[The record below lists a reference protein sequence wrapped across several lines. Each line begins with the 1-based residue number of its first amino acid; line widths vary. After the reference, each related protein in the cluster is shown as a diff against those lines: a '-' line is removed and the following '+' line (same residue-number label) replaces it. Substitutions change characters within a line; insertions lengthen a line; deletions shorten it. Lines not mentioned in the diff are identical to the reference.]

1 MASGR
6 KDIYKDAK
14 PFKKGQS
21 GNPNGRP
28 KKIPELRELLANVLG
43 DEKDG
48 KTAAEAILMALR
60 AKATKGD
67 VRAAELLLDRAYGK
81 PKQDIELEGSFN
93 TVIMPQ
99 PVNRKAAEPEA

>member
-1 MASGR
+1 MPQPENVIPH
-6 KDIYKDAK
+6 KW
-14 PFKKGQS
+14 KKGQS
-21 GNPNGRP
+21 GNPAGRP
-28 KKIPELRELLANVLG
+28 KKLPELRELLAHVLG

-81 PKQDIELEGSFN
+81 AKLDIELEGSFN

-99 PVNRKAAEPEA
+99 PVTRKAAEPEA

>member
-1 MASGR
+1 MAGKGQIQPR
-6 KDIYKDAK
+6 W
-14 PFKKGQS
+14 KKGES
-21 GNPNGRP
+21 GNPKGRP

-60 AKATKGD
+60 NKAIKGD

-81 PKQDIELEGSFN
+81 ATQPIETPSTL
-93 TVIMPQ
+93 TVRITGP
-99 PVNRKAAEPEA
+99 EPPTE

>member
-1 MASGR
+1 MPRPENLEKG
-6 KDIYKDAK
+6 KW
-14 PFKKGQS
+14 KKGQS
-21 GNPNGRP
+21 GNPAGRP
-28 KKIPELRELLANVLG
+28 KKLPELRELLANVLG

-81 PKQDIELEGSFN
+81 PKQDIDIEAN
-93 TVIMPQ
+93 IATVIRPTAISKKG
-99 PVNRKAAEPEA
+99 NDSA

>member
-1 MASGR
+1 MAGR

-21 GNPNGRP
+21 GNPKGRP

-48 KTAAEAILMALR
+48 KTAAEAILMAIR
-60 AKATKGD
+60 NKAIKGD

-81 PKQDIELEGSFN
+81 PKSELELSGIVG
-93 TVIMPQ
+93 TVILPK
-99 PVNRKAAEPEA
+99 PISEDLE

>member
-1 MASGR
+1 MPSGR

-60 AKATKGD
+60 AKAVKGD

-81 PKQDIELEGSFN
+81 AKQEIENTGQPIIVTLTGPEPPKE
-93 TVIMPQ
+93 
-99 PVNRKAAEPEA
+99 

>member
-1 MASGR
+1 MP
-6 KDIYKDAK
+6 K
-14 PFKKGQS
+14 PENVIPHKWKKGQT
-21 GNPNGRP
+21 GNPAGRP

-81 PKQDIELEGSFN
+81 AAMNIELEANVNS
-93 TVIMPQ
+93 VIMPKPIQ
-99 PVNRKAAEPEA
+99 PATQDGND